1 MNRTEKGEVMVIP
14 VDLNRDVEEVMIDD
28 IANLTGT
35 RGLRVS
41 VVTFPPGSR
50 RPWSSHDQDQYIWPL
65 SGRGVL
71 ITQRGELAIESGSL
85 VVLPAGISHQH
96 GAAEG
101 SSFTQL
107 SVIGGER
114 KEEPMEF

>member
-1 MNRTEKGEVMVIP
+1 MNQSENGEVRVIP
-14 VDLNRDVEEVMIDD
+14 IEVNRDVEEVVIED
-28 IANLTGT
+28 IADLTGT

-71 ITQRGELAIESGSL
+71 ITQRGEVAIEAGSL
-85 VVLPAGISHQH
+85 VYLPVGVKHQH

-101 SSFTQL
+101 SGFTQL

-114 KEEPMEF
+114 KGEPEEG

>member
-14 VDLNRDVEEVMIDD
+14 VDLNRDVEEIVIDD

-41 VVTFPPGSR
+41 VVNFPPGSR
-50 RPWSSHDQDQYIWPL
+50 RPKSSHNQDQYIWPL

-71 ITQRGELAIESGSL
+71 ITQRGEVAVEAGSL
-85 VVLPAGISHQH
+85 VYLPAGVTHQH

-114 KEEPMEF
+114 KEEPEEV

>member
-14 VDLNRDVEEVMIDD
+14 VDLNRDVEEIVIDD

-41 VVTFPPGSR
+41 VVNFPPGSR
-50 RPWSSHDQDQYIWPL
+50 RPKSSHNQDQYIWPL

-71 ITQRGELAIESGSL
+71 ITQMESWTSNPAVWYSFPLASR
-85 VVLPAGISHQH
+85 ISTGPPR
-96 GAAEG
+96 GAA
-101 SSFTQL
+101 SRSFQ
-107 SVIGGER
+107 
-114 KEEPMEF
+114 